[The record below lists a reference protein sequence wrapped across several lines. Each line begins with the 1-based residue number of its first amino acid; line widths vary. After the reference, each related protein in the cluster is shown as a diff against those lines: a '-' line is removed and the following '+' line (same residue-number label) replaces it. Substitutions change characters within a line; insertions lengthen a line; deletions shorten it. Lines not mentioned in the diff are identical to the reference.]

1 MVHALKVLFS
11 LNPLKWHQTEMHDD
25 EDRHDWRAVNYTPS
39 LSIAKQCI
47 VGLSAFTAGYK
58 PSLVMEILSNGGD
71 GLENLPPSLSTGW
84 YFSPLSHSYQLFPP
98 RNDNGLCVLSR
109 VLGICEGGVVG
120 FHFPLA
126 TLYEARDRTNEH
138 CFSVCSCSGAHKLT
152 LFIDPA
158 LHCAPI
164 YRKLFPFSSF
174 SPKQMMRER
183 M

>member
-1 MVHALKVLFS
+1 MKTDTTGQQSITRRHFPLQNSALLVSLLSQQGTNHHLSWKFS
-11 LNPLKWHQTEMHDD
+11 TTAQTV
-25 EDRHDWRAVNYTPS
+25 WRNFH
-39 LSIAKQCI
+39 LH
-47 VGLSAFTAGYK
+47 
-58 PSLVMEILSNGGD
+58 
-71 GLENLPPSLSTGW
+71 
-84 YFSPLSHSYQLFPP
+84 SPLADILHLCLILTHCPPP

-120 FHFPLA
+120 FHFPSA
-126 TLYEARDRTNEH
+126 TLYEAKEGTNEH

-174 SPKQMMRER
+174 SPKQMMLER
-183 M
+183 L